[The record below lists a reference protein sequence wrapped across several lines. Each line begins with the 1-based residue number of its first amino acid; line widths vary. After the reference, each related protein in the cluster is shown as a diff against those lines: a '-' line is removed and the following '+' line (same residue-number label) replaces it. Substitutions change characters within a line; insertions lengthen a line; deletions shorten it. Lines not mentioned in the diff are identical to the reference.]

1 MDARSLRRIA
11 STGLL
16 AACMALGLAACA
28 PQTRIHG
35 YVPSEADVARVTPGV
50 DDRFS
55 VEETLGRPSSSGLLQ
70 DNTWYYVQSTIEEV
84 TYNPPRVVD
93 RTVLAVAFDDRGLVS
108 DVERYG
114 IEDGRIINLT
124 TRTTDTGGR
133 QLGVLEQLLGNLLNI
148 DAEQLVN

>member
-108 DVERYG
+108 AWSA
-114 IEDGRIINLT
+114 T
-124 TRTTDTGGR
+124 ASRTGASST
-133 QLGVLEQLLGNLLNI
+133 
-148 DAEQLVN
+148 